1 MTRWA
6 VYADVRAHE
15 PMDESVAVDALEG
28 FRPDDEDLCIWRD
41 QYVATLLHV
50 TTEVEADE
58 MKTALAVGRELA
70 QEVIAFV
77 DFDAHLE
84 EVEAEPVP

>member
-6 VYADVRAHE
+6 VYADVRAHK
-15 PMDESVAVDALEG
+15 PLPESVVDALEG
-28 FRPDDEDLCIWRD
+28 FRPDDEELCIWRD
-41 QYVATLLHV
+41 ERDAALLNV

-58 MKTALAVGRELA
+58 METVLAIGSKLAL
-70 QEVIAFV
+70 EVLAFV

-84 EVEAEPVP
+84 RVEAEPVP